1 MLYIKLNC
9 NPKGCPPLSLENL
22 DNGEWKER
30 RSGRLS
36 SCDEKLQNSLNGLA
50 DLSQHLR
57 FSAGSFC
64 TERERE
70 RYSLNFHMAREGWV
84 ARDPSRC
91 KVTPFSLI
99 ECCRNVRTVLH
110 GRQRGL
116 IIVHNKVIINVIVI
130 IATRIYIYTL
140 KVILV
145 LCVNITIKLLSSCN
159 FAPSINHRKILRLLE
174 RRNEVNCCWAMESR
188 WQLVIRW

>member
-1 MLYIKLNC
+1 MALLLRRKITKLVERPSRSFATSAVFGGFFLY
-9 NPKGCPPLSLENL
+9 
-22 DNGEWKER
+22 
-30 RSGRLS
+30 
-36 SCDEKLQNSLNGLA
+36 
-50 DLSQHLR
+50 
-57 FSAGSFC
+57 
-64 TERERE
+64 RERE

-130 IATRIYIYTL
+130 IATRIYIY
-140 KVILV
+140 IY
-145 LCVNITIKLLSSCN
+145 IKSYPRSL
-159 FAPSINHRKILRLLE
+159 RKYHDQIIVKL
-174 RRNEVNCCWAMESR
+174 
-188 WQLVIRW
+188 